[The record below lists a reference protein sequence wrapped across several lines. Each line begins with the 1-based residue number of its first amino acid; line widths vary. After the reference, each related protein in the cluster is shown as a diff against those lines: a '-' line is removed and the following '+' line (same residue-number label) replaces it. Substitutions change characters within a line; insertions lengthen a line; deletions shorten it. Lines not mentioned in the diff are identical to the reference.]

1 MVEATHLVKVWFF
14 INSKE
19 PLLVI
24 RARMLERFKFLGDAL
39 ENIIVEPLD
48 ETKEKKQKRINKNEK
63 GVDAWGCV
71 NV

>member
-14 INSKE
+14 INSNQSLE
-19 PLLVI
+19 VI
-24 RARMLERFKFLGDAL
+24 RVRMLERFRFLGDAL